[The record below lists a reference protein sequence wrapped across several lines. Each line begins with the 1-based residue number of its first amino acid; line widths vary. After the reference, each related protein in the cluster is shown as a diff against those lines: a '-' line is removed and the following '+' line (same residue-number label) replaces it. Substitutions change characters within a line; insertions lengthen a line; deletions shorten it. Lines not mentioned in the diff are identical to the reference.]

1 MRLEMTDIIDT
12 PPPYFAE
19 VFAPAYADAGGAAIR
34 CFVRIDAKSRAV
46 PFLATATDTEAHG
59 AELFAELVAGKHG
72 PVAPYAPPLLAD
84 VQAALSGAVQ
94 AHLDAAARAF
104 GYDSIAS
111 AVSYADEP
119 SVPAFQSQGKALRA
133 WRSQVWA
140 SCIATLDAVKAGSQ
154 PVPTAE
160 AFVATLPVA
169 PSA

>member
-1 MRLEMTDIIDT
+1 MTDIIDT
-12 PPPYFAE
+12 APPYFSA
-19 VFAPAYADAGGAAIR
+19 VTAPAYADSQGGAIR
-34 CFVRIDAKSRAV
+34 CFVRTDTRIAAF
-46 PFLATATDTEAHG
+46 PFLATATDTETHG

-72 PVAPYAPPLLAD
+72 SVAPYAPPLLAD

-94 AHLDAAARAF
+94 AHLDAAARSL

-111 AVSYADEP
+111 AVTYADEP
-119 SVPAFQSQGKALRA
+119 AVPAFQAQGKELRA

-154 PVPTAE
+154 PVPTVE
-160 AFVATLPVA
+160 ALVASLPAA